1 MSLAQQ
7 NKINIYIYIYFR
19 KKNKKQVDTL
29 IFPNEDFIYGM
40 QWRKKKKNTTILQ
53 IYLYLQKEVGKTN
66 ILIRELF
73 LKDFKMYFVVH
84 FIWVQ
89 PQHMKYNGQIYFVFI
104 YYYNHFLGKIANL
117 YLYVIKRSI
126 GFVHNFPKIVV
137 VFSCV
142 YLR

>member
-1 MSLAQQ
+1 MEW
-7 NKINIYIYIYFR
+7 NG
-19 KKNKKQVDTL
+19 
-29 IFPNEDFIYGM
+29 E
-40 QWRKKKKNTTILQ
+40 KKNTAILK

-73 LKDFKMYFVVH
+73 LKDFKMYLVVH

-117 YLYVIKRSI
+117 YLYVIKGSI

-137 VFSCV
+137 VFHLCV
-142 YLR
+142 FKMKSLHGRLLWQSA

>member
-1 MSLAQQ
+1 M
-7 NKINIYIYIYFR
+7 K
-19 KKNKKQVDTL
+19 TL
-29 IFPNEDFIYGM
+29 FMECNGE
-40 QWRKKKKNTTILQ
+40 KKNTAILK
-53 IYLYLQKEVGKTN
+53 IYLYLRKEVGKTN

-73 LKDFKMYFVVH
+73 LKDFKMYLVVH

-126 GFVHNFPKIVV
+126 GFVYNFPKIVV

>member
-7 NKINIYIYIYFR
+7 NKIKIKYIYIYFR
-19 KKNKKQVDTL
+19 KKNNKKTQVDTL

-40 QWRKKKKNTTILQ
+40 QWRKKKNTTILQ
-53 IYLYLQKEVGKTN
+53 IYLYLRKEVGKTN

-73 LKDFKMYFVVH
+73 LKDFKMYLVVH

-104 YYYNHFLGKIANL
+104 YYYNHFLGK
-117 YLYVIKRSI
+117 K
-126 GFVHNFPKIVV
+126 
-137 VFSCV
+137 
-142 YLR
+142 

>member
-7 NKINIYIYIYFR
+7 NKIKKYIYIIYFR
-19 KKNKKQVDTL
+19 KKKKKTQVDTL

-40 QWRKKKKNTTILQ
+40 KWRKKNTAILK
-53 IYLYLQKEVGKTN
+53 IYLYLQKQVGKTN

-73 LKDFKMYFVVH
+73 LKDFKMYLVVH

-126 GFVHNFPKIVV
+126 GFVHNFPKM
-137 VFSCV
+137 
-142 YLR
+142 